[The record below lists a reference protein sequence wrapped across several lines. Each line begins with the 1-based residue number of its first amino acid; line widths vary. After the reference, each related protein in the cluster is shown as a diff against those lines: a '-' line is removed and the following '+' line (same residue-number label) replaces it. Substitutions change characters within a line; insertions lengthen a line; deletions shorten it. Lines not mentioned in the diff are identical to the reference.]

1 MADEII
7 DGLWVGDLDD
17 VIEPE
22 VYKKEFER
30 VINVLNL
37 IEPNDD
43 GYVDEKILNA
53 LADIINVALDSG
65 ERVLV
70 HCGAGIERSPL
81 TVVYYLWKYKQY
93 TLMDAYKLIERKRPI
108 VQNRGCWLRVDV
120 QYSMETV
127 RENDNKTKKMP
138 RL

>member
-7 DGLWVGDLDD
+7 DRLWVGDLDD
-17 VIEPE
+17 VIDPE

-37 IEPNDD
+37 IEPDD
-43 GYVDEKILNA
+43 EGYVDEKILNA
-53 LADIINVALDSG
+53 LADIINVALNSG

-81 TVVYYLWKYKQY
+81 VVVFYLWKYKQY
-93 TLMDAYKLIERKRPI
+93 TLIQAYEHVIKIRPM
-108 VQNRGCWLRVDV
+108 VQNRGHWIRIDV
-120 QYSMETV
+120 QYTMSGI
-127 RENDNKTKKMP
+127 RNDNKS
-138 RL
+138 